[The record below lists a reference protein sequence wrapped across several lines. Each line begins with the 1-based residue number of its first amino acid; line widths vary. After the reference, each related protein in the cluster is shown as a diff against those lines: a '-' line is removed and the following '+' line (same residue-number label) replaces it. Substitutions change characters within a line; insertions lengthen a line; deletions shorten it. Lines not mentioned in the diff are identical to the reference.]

1 MLIESLVKA
10 TVELQGFRV
19 MHVAG
24 NADGLVATLGPDRR
38 YAPRCGR
45 CQEPAPYRDTRR
57 IRHFRHVPIWGVS
70 VALRY
75 PPRRGS
81 CSRCAGVRVES
92 MPWVSG
98 KQRMTRA
105 LMVTLATW
113 TRVLAWEQVAR
124 LFHCAWGTV
133 ATAVDEAVA
142 YGLAHRDLEG
152 VTHIGIDEISRKRG
166 HVYVTNV
173 YDLQDKR
180 LLWSGEGRSKATL
193 EAFFEFLGPEKT
205 AAIEGICC
213 DMWQPYI
220 EVVKDRAPQAVL
232 VFDKFHI
239 VRHLMEALDQVR
251 RDEIRQKGPQH
262 KALMHK
268 TRFIWLKNPWN
279 LTEHQAHRLGELERL
294 NLKINRAYLLKE
306 LFRHFWEYRRGGW
319 AKRYLKKWFWW
330 ATHLLFP
337 ALARGIPT

>member
-1 MLIESLVKA
+1 MLIGSLVKA

-19 MHVAG
+19 IHVAG
-24 NADGLVATLGPDRR
+24 NVDGLVVTLGPDRR

-45 CQEPAPYRDTRR
+45 CHEPAPSRDTRR
-57 IRHFRHVPIWGVS
+57 IRHFRHVPIWGVA

-75 PPRRGS
+75 APRRVS
-81 CSRCAGVRVES
+81 CSRCAGVRIES

-105 LMVTLATW
+105 LVVTLATW
-113 TRVLAWEQVAR
+113 ARVLAWEEQVAR

-180 LLWSGEGRSKATL
+180 LLWS
-193 EAFFEFLGPEKT
+193 
-205 AAIEGICC
+205 
-213 DMWQPYI
+213 
-220 EVVKDRAPQAVL
+220 
-232 VFDKFHI
+232 
-239 VRHLMEALDQVR
+239 
-251 RDEIRQKGPQH
+251 
-262 KALMHK
+262 
-268 TRFIWLKNPWN
+268 
-279 LTEHQAHRLGELERL
+279 
-294 NLKINRAYLLKE
+294 
-306 LFRHFWEYRRGGW
+306 RRG
-319 AKRYLKKWFWW
+319 
-330 ATHLLFP
+330 
-337 ALARGIPT
+337 ALEGDAGGVLRVPGAGENGCH

>member
-38 YAPRCGR
+38 YALRCGR
-45 CQEPAPYRDTRR
+45 CHEPAPYRDTRR
-57 IRHFRHVPIWGVS
+57 IRHFRHVPIWGVA

-75 PPRRGS
+75 APRRVS

-105 LMVTLATW
+105 LVVTLATW
-113 TRVLAWEQVAR
+113 ARVLAWEQVAR

-142 YGLAHRDLEG
+142 YGLAHRDLEA

-193 EAFFEFLGPEKT
+193 EAFFEFLGPE
-205 AAIEGICC
+205 ENGC
-213 DMWQPYI
+213 
-220 EVVKDRAPQAVL
+220 
-232 VFDKFHI
+232 H
-239 VRHLMEALDQVR
+239 
-251 RDEIRQKGPQH
+251 
-262 KALMHK
+262 
-268 TRFIWLKNPWN
+268 
-279 LTEHQAHRLGELERL
+279 
-294 NLKINRAYLLKE
+294 
-306 LFRHFWEYRRGGW
+306 
-319 AKRYLKKWFWW
+319 
-330 ATHLLFP
+330 
-337 ALARGIPT
+337 